1 MILILTDF
9 IITQAESDKVS
20 KKRIILDEA
29 WQLLKSESAANFM
42 EYCVRTLRKNRA
54 GITFI
59 TQGVEEIISSPIGSA
74 IMNNTATKF
83 ILLQRGDSEIL
94 KNALKLNSQELNL
107 IFSLEQR
114 KGEFSE
120 AFMMEADHRQV
131 VRIYPGPFEYWLST
145 SDAGD
150 NLYLQQLKDNG
161 LSLVEAITEAAR
173 NYPRGVGQSAQRI
186 NL

>member
-1 MILILTDF
+1 M
-9 IITQAESDKVS
+9 S
-20 KKRIILDEA
+20 
-29 WQLLKSESAANFM
+29 
-42 EYCVRTLRKNRA
+42 TLRKNRA

-59 TQGVEEIISSPIGSA
+59 TQGVEEIIDSPIGSA

-83 ILLQRGDSEIL
+83 VLLQRGDSEIL

-120 AFMMEADHRQV
+120 AFMIEGDHRQV
-131 VRIYPGPFEYWLST
+131 VRINPSPFEYWLST

-150 NLYLQQLKDNG
+150 NLYLQNLKEEG
-161 LSLVEAITEAAR
+161 ASLVGAIEQAALTYPNGIGQVRGQGLEAA
-173 NYPRGVGQSAQRI
+173 
-186 NL
+186 